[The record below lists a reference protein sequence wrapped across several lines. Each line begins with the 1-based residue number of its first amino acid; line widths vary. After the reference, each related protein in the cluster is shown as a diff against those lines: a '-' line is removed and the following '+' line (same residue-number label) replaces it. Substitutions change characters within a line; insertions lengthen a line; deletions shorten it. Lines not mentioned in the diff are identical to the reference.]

1 MSVEHRIILNHWR
14 ILTASVIANLVTI
27 ALAIFVALI
36 KSVEA
41 PVVTKT
47 NESIYVATCTIVTKK
62 QIL

>member
-1 MSVEHRIILNHWR
+1 MLQITGE

-41 PVVTKT
+41 PVVTKQMRV
-47 NESIYVATCTIVTKK
+47 YM
-62 QIL
+62 

>member
-1 MSVEHRIILNHWR
+1 MLYSHVSRIQDNIMLQITGE

-41 PVVTKT
+41 PVVTKQMRV
-47 NESIYVATCTIVTKK
+47 YM
-62 QIL
+62 

>member
-1 MSVEHRIILNHWR
+1 MLQITGE

-41 PVVTKT
+41 PVVTKQY
-47 NESIYVATCTIVTKK
+47 ESIHVHVCTCSYMYHCH
-62 QIL
+62 